1 MCFHTMQSPLL
12 TLTFFLEVP
21 FHSELFTAQS
31 NLGSNHLLNKEEM
44 FEFMRWL
51 IFDEMVLN
59 YMCWLFIFM
68 CAMSYSKDLWASHS
82 KLLTISIPALCFLWY
97 NNTLYMYF

>member
-1 MCFHTMQSPLL
+1 MFGFAEFYLKFDSSDGFLDHYVFSSGKQLFNLL
-12 TLTFFLEVP
+12 VLILFLYLNAGNLN
-21 FHSELFTAQS
+21 LFLRALHC

-59 YMCWLFIFM
+59 DTCWLFIFM
-68 CAMSYSKDLWASHS
+68 CAMSYSKDL
-82 KLLTISIPALCFLWY
+82 
-97 NNTLYMYF
+97 